1 MNLNVILNNPYFE
14 ENNVISNSWQE
25 ALINSPLKS
34 RPDMFLSFS
43 GLFEYAFYNTKMYG
57 SIIYRFQKLIT
68 LFYIEVTAMTGF
80 LLNVNH

>member
-1 MNLNVILNNPYFE
+1 
-14 ENNVISNSWQE
+14 
-25 ALINSPLKS
+25 
-34 RPDMFLSFS
+34 MFLSFA
-43 GLFEYAFYNTKMYG
+43 GLFEYAFYNSKMYG